1 MHYGVTSDFEYD
13 TLVVPQTN
21 ETYTYMGTRG
31 PSPTLY
37 EMVGNRLVN
46 TVAQVGEPYTVSFL
60 LWNHGGDDVLTV
72 KAYDGDEVIA
82 EKIMAV
88 NGSSWRVVE
97 MELVFDTAGEHVIT
111 IGDMSTTIVAE

>member
-1 MHYGVTSDFEYD
+1 M
-13 TLVVPQTN
+13 
-21 ETYTYMGTRG
+21 
-31 PSPTLY
+31 
-37 EMVGNRLVN
+37 
-46 TVAQVGEPYTVSFL
+46 
-60 LWNHGGDDVLTV
+60 
-72 KAYDGDEVIA
+72 IA